1 MTDHKPPLLPS
12 LRAGSREDTELRD
25 ALENLSRT
33 APDETRKQI
42 EAVLRGDLS
51 LRQFATTDVFN
62 ALTAP
67 GVTAAEEHIREM
79 SPDELRLAAEKEA
92 RDNPT

>member
-12 LRAGSREDTELRD
+12 LRAGSPADSDLRD

-33 APDETRKQI
+33 APDETRQQI
-42 EAVLRGDLS
+42 EAVLRGELS
-51 LRQFATTDVFN
+51 LRQFAMTDAFN

-67 GVTAAEEHIREM
+67 GVTAAEERIREM
-79 SPDELRLAAEKEA
+79 SPDELRLAAAEYT
-92 RDNPT
+92 RDEPT